1 MKKVVIN
8 NLLIKVQFKI
18 YIFNIIKKYIILLKN
33 KNYKNLILFFV
44 ETNYKLNLI
53 SFIIIISSK
62 KSNIFVHL
70 LDCLGKELF
79 FYSIGSSGLTKKY
92 NKEIDI
98 LQNYL
103 KIIINKFKILKNKP
117 LILHTLNINFNLN
130 WLLEKLTQK
139 LIVISAKQFINLSYN
154 GCRKKKL

>member
-1 MKKVVIN
+1 MKKIVIN
-8 NLLIKVQFKI
+8 NLLIKIQFKK
-18 YIFNIIKKYIILLKN
+18 YIFNIIKKYIILLKT
-33 KNYKNLILFFV
+33 KNYQNFILFLTK
-44 ETNYKLNLI
+44 TNYQLNLI
-53 SFIIIISSK
+53 NFIIIISNK

-70 LDCLGKELF
+70 LDCLGNELF

-103 KIIINKFKILKNKP
+103 KIIINKFKILKDKP
-117 LILHTLNINFNLN
+117 LILHILNINYNLN

-139 LIVISAKQFINLSYN
+139 LLVISAKQFINLAYN